1 MPGVPGRDRSRDLG
15 FLVHAQHRRLLQRVV
30 IQPDHVHDYGG
41 AGRQRLDQ
49 HRARPRRR
57 RLLQRL
63 AANLIDN
70 AIRHN
75 IPGGGVDIQVTPD
88 GGRPG

>member
-1 MPGVPGRDRSRDLG
+1 M
-15 FLVHAQHRRLLQRVV
+15 
-30 IQPDHVHDYGG
+30 
-41 AGRQRLDQ
+41 AGLAVSASIST
-49 HRARPRRR
+49 RARPRRR

-63 AANLIDN
+63 AANLIEN

-75 IPGGGVDIQVTPD
+75 IPGGGVDIPVTPD